1 MAPNINNPGGVKN
14 DPNEIRDG
22 VVSDSTR
29 FPGGFIDQRVTESGA
44 PVTPKGQFNLTN
56 ASTLDAANLEPTLDS
71 PLGLFI
77 RPDGSQIYVGDEPNL
92 DVYEI
97 SLSTPFDI
105 TSLSIGS
112 SFSIGSRVSLLKGLT
127 LTSNGDRLHIS
138 DGGNNKLFQYDLS
151 TDFDIT
157 TASFDTSLDV
167 SPQDS
172 SPRGITLEQN
182 DSRLYLLG
190 NANTKI
196 YEYSLSTNGDIST
209 ATFSRSF
216 DTTSQ
221 TTSPLGVD
229 FNDDGSRM
237 FISDG
242 SGVFQYRLFTDFDIT
257 TARFDTSFSFG
268 SFVSSAH
275 GALFDPTGSRL
286 YAVGETSRNVVAHKV
301 ETLVGELP

>member
-157 TASFDTSLDV
+157 TA
-167 SPQDS
+167 
-172 SPRGITLEQN
+172 
-182 DSRLYLLG
+182 
-190 NANTKI
+190 
-196 YEYSLSTNGDIST
+196 
-209 ATFSRSF
+209 
-216 DTTSQ
+216 
-221 TTSPLGVD
+221 
-229 FNDDGSRM
+229 
-237 FISDG
+237 
-242 SGVFQYRLFTDFDIT
+242 
-257 TARFDTSFSFG
+257 RFDTSFSFG